1 MSTSVVKAL
10 PGKLDIKRHLPSI
23 LYFSDK
29 QSKSLIYS
37 FLSSFMLRI
46 LTESG
51 VKIMGGG
58 GGGEEVTDVVET
70 VRRLRFE

>member
-1 MSTSVVKAL
+1 MSTSVLKTL

-58 GGGEEVTDVVET
+58 GGEVTNVVET